1 MKILI
6 TGIAGFGGSG
16 LAATMLKKGHS
27 VTGVDVIAPSE
38 AYRLREIVDDINY
51 LWKAVQ
57 DLTSADLDG

>member
-1 MKILI
+1 MI

-16 LAATMLKKGHS
+16 LAETLLKKGYS

-38 AYRLREIVDDINY
+38 AYRLQEIVGEIGY

-57 DLTSADLDG
+57 DLTSADYIHF